1 MENRKSIR
9 GILIDMD
16 DAIAETEN
24 AEEKVKLQSMQLLD
38 IFLREQTE
46 SQKAYSWDTWRV
58 VTEILS
64 DYVEKT
70 ERGLKTVRESFNTLW
85 EMEKEKEAPQVKTV
99 ILAGADG
106 QQYKD
111 EIAKLLNELD
121 TRGLRNAWLMIS
133 AMAGRLR

>member
-38 IFLREQTE
+38 IFMREQTE
-46 SQKAYSWDTWRV
+46 SQKTYSWDTWRV

-70 ERGLKTVRESFNTLW
+70 EKGLKTVRESFNTLW
-85 EMEKEKEAPQVKTV
+85 EMEKEKEAPQDKTV
-99 ILAGADG
+99 IPAGADE

-111 EIAKLLNELD
+111 EIAKLLNKLD
-121 TRGLRNAWLMIS
+121 TRRLRNAWLMIS
-133 AMAGRLR
+133 AMAGRCD

>member
-1 MENRKSIR
+1 MENKKSIR
-9 GILIDMD
+9 GIWVDMD
-16 DAIAETEN
+16 DAIVETEN

-38 IFLREQTE
+38 IFSREQTE
-46 SQKAYSWDTWRV
+46 SQKAYSWDSWRI

-70 ERGLKTVRESFNTLW
+70 EKGLKIVRECWEKLW
-85 EMEKEKEAPQVKTV
+85 NARDEKEAPQDKTV
-99 ILAGADG
+99 IPAGADG

-111 EIAKLLNELD
+111 EIARLLNGLD

-133 AMAGRLR
+133 AMARRQN